1 MGNATK
7 KQIEYAQQI
16 SQALNI
22 SMPNA
27 ASFEAISK
35 FISDNQSDFYRH
47 NDEVVHQQIVDN
59 VRIVD
64 YASELG
70 FTLVRRG
77 KYFTLKEHDSVRIDP
92 DRNCFWRNSIGGG
105 YGNSAYGGSVIDF
118 AKHFS
123 GLSMQEIMVDF
134 SARVKG
140 MEHEVAPSIASVKEK
155 GEFELPPRG
164 ADMRRAYAYLIKT
177 RYIDQDVVQDF
188 VNQKM
193 LYQDQRGN
201 CVFVSYDKDKQPVF
215 ACKRGTN
222 TEKRFVADVENSDY
236 EHGFYINNGSEKLIV
251 TESVIDAMSI
261 MSILKAKGIDYKSYD
276 YLPLAGAAKFE
287 SLMNH
292 LHDDVTREV
301 NLALDNDEGGIQN
314 AEKIKELIEKE
325 GIDLDEHDWI
335 PDYKDWNEEIKEAF
349 KHGKRFADI
358 KLEKEL
364 KTPIEQKKEKSFME
378 LAKEEAKAKLDA
390 STTSRN
396 KQMEMELAYDE

>member
-1 MGNATK
+1 
-7 KQIEYAQQI
+7 
-16 SQALNI
+16 
-22 SMPNA
+22 
-27 ASFEAISK
+27 
-35 FISDNQSDFYRH
+35 
-47 NDEVVHQQIVDN
+47 
-59 VRIVD
+59 
-64 YASELG
+64 
-70 FTLVRRG
+70 
-77 KYFTLKEHDSVRIDP
+77 
-92 DRNCFWRNSIGGG
+92 
-105 YGNSAYGGSVIDF
+105 
-118 AKHFS
+118 
-123 GLSMQEIMVDF
+123 
-134 SARVKG
+134 
-140 MEHEVAPSIASVKEK
+140 
-155 GEFELPPRG
+155 
-164 ADMRRAYAYLIKT
+164 MRRAYAYLIKT